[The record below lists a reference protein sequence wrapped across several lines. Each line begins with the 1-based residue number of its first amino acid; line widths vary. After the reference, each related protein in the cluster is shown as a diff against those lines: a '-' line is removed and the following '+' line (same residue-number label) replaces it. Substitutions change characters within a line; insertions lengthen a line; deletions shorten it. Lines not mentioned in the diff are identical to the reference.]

1 MKLNFLRWKKKN
13 IRKDLL
19 LIIDINYGI
28 IREEFSIV
36 IYFLEN

>member
-1 MKLNFLRWKKKN
+1 MKFNFLRWKKKN

-19 LIIDINYGI
+19 LIIDVNYGI
-28 IREEFSIV
+28 IREGFSIV